1 MAGVFIGVD
10 VGSASARA
18 GVFDDKGTLLAAA
31 RHSIRIW
38 RDADGVVE
46 QSSADIWSAV
56 AAGVREAVRHAGVAG
71 PAVRGIGFDATCSLV
86 VLDDDARP
94 LAVGPSEDP
103 QRDIIM
109 WMDHRAV
116 AEAQHINATAHPVLR
131 YIGGVIS
138 PEMQTPKLLWLKRH
152 RPRTFAAAGN
162 LFDLSDFLTF
172 RATGSL
178 ARSTCTV
185 TCKWTYL
192 AHERRWDDTYFDTI
206 GLGELTANDY
216 RRIGREIVAPGSAL
230 GGGLT
235 SAAATELGL
244 EPGTPVGAA
253 LIDAHAGGVGT
264 IGGLDDSGESVDAT
278 RRIGYIMGTSAC
290 IMATTR
296 QPSFVPGV
304 WGPYYSAMVPGSSTS
319 R

>member
-138 PEMQTPKLLWLKRH
+138 PEMQTPKLRGRK
-152 RPRTFAAAGN
+152 
-162 LFDLSDFLTF
+162 
-172 RATGSL
+172 SL
-178 ARSTCTV
+178 
-185 TCKWTYL
+185 
-192 AHERRWDDTYFDTI
+192 
-206 GLGELTANDY
+206 
-216 RRIGREIVAPGSAL
+216 
-230 GGGLT
+230 
-235 SAAATELGL
+235 
-244 EPGTPVGAA
+244 
-253 LIDAHAGGVGT
+253 
-264 IGGLDDSGESVDAT
+264 
-278 RRIGYIMGTSAC
+278 
-290 IMATTR
+290 
-296 QPSFVPGV
+296 
-304 WGPYYSAMVPGSSTS
+304 
-319 R
+319 